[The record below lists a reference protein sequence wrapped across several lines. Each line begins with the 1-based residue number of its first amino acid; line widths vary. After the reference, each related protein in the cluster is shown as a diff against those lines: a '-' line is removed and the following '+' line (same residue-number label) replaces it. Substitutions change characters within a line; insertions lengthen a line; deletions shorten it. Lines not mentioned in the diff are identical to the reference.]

1 MEEQVNKGL
10 IKVQKEGDG
19 TLSVIEKRFDVDATG
34 AKPKI
39 VELEP
44 KVIRQISKEGL
55 AKQKQQLEAQLDQVN
70 FLLKQ
75 HDTLPEPTEEEVKAR
90 QKA

>member
-19 TLSVIEKRFDVDATG
+19 TLSVIEKRFDVDASG
-34 AKPKI
+34 AKPKVI
-39 VELEP
+39 ELEP
-44 KVIRQISKEGL
+44 QVTRQISKENL
-55 AKQKQQLEAQLDQVN
+55 LKQKAEFEARLEQIN

-75 HDTLPEPTEEEVKAR
+75 HEELPVTEIATEDRK
-90 QKA
+90 